1 MVSEIIYL
9 SVFKKKWQFFLCQFF
24 RYVCFTGK
32 SKNLLETPIMKN
44 IFIFLGNGHCVQK
57 CSFLVKILS
66 FLKEVFYV
74 FEKCQ
79 FLITFSSSGNLME
92 NSTFL
97 LKFHFFFYTKLTFLE
112 ENLYWEKLLSQH
124 DFITVLKN
132 SLICPI
138 TNAFCTNWH
147 FFPKEN
153 NATKNWHFS
162 KTKDT
167 FFRKL
172 NIFTRH

>member
-9 SVFKKKWQFFLCQFF
+9 SVFKKKWQFVLCQFF

-32 SKNLLETPIMKN
+32 SKNLVETPIMKN
-44 IFIFLGNGHCVQK
+44 IFIFLGNGHCFQK

-66 FLKEVFYV
+66 FLKEVFSV

-97 LKFHFFFYTKLTFLE
+97 LKFHFFFLHKIDIFGR
-112 ENLYWEKLLSQH
+112 K
-124 DFITVLKN
+124 FILRETLV
-132 SLICPI
+132 
-138 TNAFCTNWH
+138 TTWFYHCT
-147 FFPKEN
+147 
-153 NATKNWHFS
+153 
-162 KTKDT
+162 
-167 FFRKL
+167 
-172 NIFTRH
+172 

>member
-9 SVFKKKWQFFLCQFF
+9 SVLKKKWQFVLCQFF

-32 SKNLLETPIMKN
+32 SKNLVETPIMKN

-97 LKFHFFFYTKLTFLE
+97 LKFLLFFLHKIDIFGRKFILRETLVTTWYSKL
-112 ENLYWEKLLSQH
+112 W
-124 DFITVLKN
+124 V
-132 SLICPI
+132 
-138 TNAFCTNWH
+138 
-147 FFPKEN
+147 
-153 NATKNWHFS
+153 
-162 KTKDT
+162 
-167 FFRKL
+167 
-172 NIFTRH
+172 

>member
-1 MVSEIIYL
+1 MSILRIMTIGFRNNLFVSF
-9 SVFKKKWQFFLCQFF
+9 FKKNDNSFCVNFS
-24 RYVCFTGK
+24 RYVCFTGG

-74 FEKCQ
+74 FEKCH

-97 LKFHFFFYTKLTFLE
+97 LKFHFFLHKIDIFGRKFILRETLVTTWFY
-112 ENLYWEKLLSQH
+112 H
-124 DFITVLKN
+124 
-132 SLICPI
+132 
-138 TNAFCTNWH
+138 CT
-147 FFPKEN
+147 
-153 NATKNWHFS
+153 
-162 KTKDT
+162 
-167 FFRKL
+167 
-172 NIFTRH
+172 

>member
-1 MVSEIIYL
+1 M
-9 SVFKKKWQFFLCQFF
+9 
-24 RYVCFTGK
+24 CFTGK

-97 LKFHFFFYTKLTFLE
+97 LKFHFLFFYPKLTFLE

-132 SLICPI
+132 SLICPK
-138 TNAFCTNWH
+138 TNIFLHKLT
-147 FFPKEN
+147 FFFQKKTTPPKI
-153 NATKNWHFS
+153 
-162 KTKDT
+162 DT
-167 FFRKL
+167 FQKQKILF
-172 NIFTRH
+172 

>member
-9 SVFKKKWQFFLCQFF
+9 SVFKKKKWQFVLCQFF

-97 LKFHFFFYTKLTFLE
+97 LKFHFFFFT
-112 ENLYWEKLLSQH
+112 Q
-124 DFITVLKN
+124 
-132 SLICPI
+132 
-138 TNAFCTNWH
+138 NWH
-147 FFPKEN
+147 FWKKIYIERNSCHNMILSLYLRIHSF
-153 NATKNWHFS
+153 AQ
-162 KTKDT
+162 
-167 FFRKL
+167 
-172 NIFTRH
+172 

>member
-1 MVSEIIYL
+1 M
-9 SVFKKKWQFFLCQFF
+9 CQFF

-44 IFIFLGNGHCVQK
+44 IFIFLANGHCVQK

-79 FLITFSSSGNLME
+79 FLITFSSSRNLME

-132 SLICPI
+132 SLICPK
-138 TNAFCTNWH
+138 TNAFLHKLT
-147 FFPKEN
+147 F
-153 NATKNWHFS
+153 FS
-162 KTKDT
+162 KRKQRHQKLTLFKNKRY
-167 FFRKL
+167 FFKKL
-172 NIFTRH
+172 NISTRN

>member
-9 SVFKKKWQFFLCQFF
+9 SVFKKKWQFVLCQFF

-32 SKNLLETPIMKN
+32 SKNLVETPIMKN

-97 LKFHFFFYTKLTFLE
+97 LKFLLFFLHKIDIFGRKFILRETLVTTWFY
-112 ENLYWEKLLSQH
+112 H
-124 DFITVLKN
+124 
-132 SLICPI
+132 
-138 TNAFCTNWH
+138 CT
-147 FFPKEN
+147 
-153 NATKNWHFS
+153 
-162 KTKDT
+162 
-167 FFRKL
+167 
-172 NIFTRH
+172 

>member
-9 SVFKKKWQFFLCQFF
+9 SVFEKKWQFVLYQFF

-97 LKFHFFFYTKLTFLE
+97 LKFHFFFLHKIDIFGR
-112 ENLYWEKLLSQH
+112 K
-124 DFITVLKN
+124 FILRETLV
-132 SLICPI
+132 
-138 TNAFCTNWH
+138 TTWFYHCT
-147 FFPKEN
+147 
-153 NATKNWHFS
+153 
-162 KTKDT
+162 
-167 FFRKL
+167 
-172 NIFTRH
+172 

>member
-9 SVFKKKWQFFLCQFF
+9 SVFKKKWQFVLCQFF
-24 RYVCFTGK
+24 RYVWFTGK

-97 LKFHFFFYTKLTFLE
+97 LKFHFFFLHKIDIFGR
-112 ENLYWEKLLSQH
+112 K
-124 DFITVLKN
+124 FVLRET
-132 SLICPI
+132 LV
-138 TNAFCTNWH
+138 TTWFYHCT
-147 FFPKEN
+147 
-153 NATKNWHFS
+153 
-162 KTKDT
+162 
-167 FFRKL
+167 
-172 NIFTRH
+172 